1 MARPLRQEFPGA
13 FWHVTSR
20 GNERQNIFRS
30 DEDRQHFLDMLGK
43 AVIRYQW
50 IVHSYTL
57 MSNHF
62 HIIIETPLPTLSRG
76 MQWLIGGYAQWFNRR
91 HGRVGHLFQDRFH
104 GVIIDEDRY
113 LLQVLRYIVNNPVRA
128 KMVARPE
135 LYRWSSYRA
144 IAGYE
149 PAPSWLAVDR
159 VLALFGPDRSQAQAD
174 YRDIVSGCMGDPES
188 PFASVDHRIFL
199 GSPAWQEEVKRKFAT
214 AGSVVR
220 GEPLQT
226 KAPDV
231 PLPSVDGTPG
241 DRAPRLPGS
250 QP

>member
-20 GNERQNIFRS
+20 GNERQNIVRS
-30 DEDRQHFLDMLGK
+30 DEDRQHFIQMLGE
-43 AVIRYQW
+43 AAIRYGW

-57 MSNHF
+57 MSNHY
-62 HIIIETPLPTLSRG
+62 HAIIETPIPTLSRG
-76 MQWLIGGYAQWFNRR
+76 MQWLNGGYAQWFNRR
-91 HGRVGHLFQDRFH
+91 HRRVGHLFQGRFH

-135 LYRWSSYRA
+135 QYRWSSYRA

-174 YRDIVSGCMGDPES
+174 YRDIVNGCMGDPES
-188 PFASVDHRIFL
+188 PFASVVQRIFL
-199 GSPAWQEEVKRKFAT
+199 GSAEWQDEVKRKFAT
-214 AGSVVR
+214 ACSVGR
-220 GEPLQT
+220 EEPLQT
-226 KAPDV
+226 RVSDV
-231 PLPSVDGTPG
+231 PVPSEDGMLGGP
-241 DRAPRLPGS
+241 APRSPAS